1 MDRARLKEW
10 FFRFTAAHFVLT
22 SLTGVLLYFRP
33 GGSRPGLYSDQVK
46 EWIVMIH
53 NGEWISFALFGQP
66 FVSGILMGLV
76 LAGMLIRFS
85 SQRFTRRRAPAL
97 EGASS

>member
-33 GGSRPGLYSDQVK
+33 GGTRPGLYSDQVK
-46 EWIVMIH
+46 EWIVMVH
-53 NGEWISFALFGQP
+53 NGEWISFALFGRP

-76 LAGMLIRFS
+76 LATVLIRFS
-85 SQRFTRRRAPAL
+85 SQRFRHRRQPAL
-97 EGASS
+97 VPSS